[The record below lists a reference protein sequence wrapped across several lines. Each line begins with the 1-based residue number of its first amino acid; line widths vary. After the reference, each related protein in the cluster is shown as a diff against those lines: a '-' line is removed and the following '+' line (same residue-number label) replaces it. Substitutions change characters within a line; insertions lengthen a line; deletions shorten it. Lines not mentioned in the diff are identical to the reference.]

1 MNIMTIVNLIIVP
14 CGHRNLCKARDKD
27 CGGQSYKGNY
37 GLLQEVHFT
46 HQYVG
51 SFSTWRYLFHEIHVH
66 LKPIEPVELKNQ
78 TEIIKKILKTN
89 QWKWRKKR
97 VVMRD

>member
-1 MNIMTIVNLIIVP
+1 MTIVNLIIVP

-78 TEIIKKILKTN
+78 TEIIKKNTKN
-89 QWKWRKKR
+89 KSMEMEKEER
-97 VVMRD
+97 VGMRD

>member
-1 MNIMTIVNLIIVP
+1 MNIMTLVNLIIVP

-97 VVMRD
+97 EL